1 MQALHGAAL
10 RVGEAADVAG
20 DLAGRHV
27 LGGDDGV
34 DAEVVHQRGV
44 VRARHLRQDLGNAG
58 VLRGERHEQIL
69 LVAPCEGD
77 EGIRVEDALG
87 FEQVMVRAVAVEDGR
102 LRQLLGDRHALFLVL
117 LNDGDVHPH
126 AVERPGEV
134 ERDAPAADHAQLADG
149 RGVAAHA
156 AQHAGGLGR
165 CADGVNAVAGLRDK
179 VAVRHQHLAAAL
191 GRAQQQ
197 RVGMELVVFDQA
209 LAGHAVLLGDLEAD
223 ELHGAAGEALHAERG
238 GHAQDARDL
247 LRGGVFGVDDHVQTD
262 LAAQDRRVAE
272 VFGVAHA
279 GDRVLG
285 AQLFRHQRADEVHLV
300 IRRGCDD
307 QVGIAHTGAQQH
319 ARARTVALD
328 AHGVERGV
336 GVLDHGGALV
346 HQNQVVLLA
355 DHLLGNGV
363 ADLAQTDNDDLHA
376 LFSVLP
382 RTARRVI
389 SPVSAR
395 LIRAQSSFPS
405 ERC

>member
-1 MQALHGAAL
+1 M
-10 RVGEAADVAG
+10 
-20 DLAGRHV
+20 
-27 LGGDDGV
+27 
-34 DAEVVHQRGV
+34 
-44 VRARHLRQDLGNAG
+44 
-58 VLRGERHEQIL
+58 
-69 LVAPCEGD
+69 
-77 EGIRVEDALG
+77 
-87 FEQVMVRAVAVEDGR
+87 
-102 LRQLLGDRHALFLVL
+102 
-117 LNDGDVHPH
+117 
-126 AVERPGEV
+126 
-134 ERDAPAADHAQLADG
+134 
-149 RGVAAHA
+149 
-156 AQHAGGLGR
+156 
-165 CADGVNAVAGLRDK
+165 
-179 VAVRHQHLAAAL
+179 
-191 GRAQQQ
+191 
-197 RVGMELVVFDQA
+197 
-209 LAGHAVLLGDLEAD
+209 
-223 ELHGAAGEALHAERG
+223 
-238 GHAQDARDL
+238 
-247 LRGGVFGVDDHVQTD
+247 
-262 LAAQDRRVAE
+262 
-272 VFGVAHA
+272 
-279 GDRVLG
+279 LG